1 MKGNH
6 LIETRL
12 IGQAGLAGT
21 GSIGR
26 VTGNLDELPTLP
38 ERIRQILNIISSAER
53 KPGYMICFIM
63 YDITSNKVR
72 TLIAKFLLKKGCTRV
87 QKSIFMADMP
97 SEEVQDIA
105 QKLTEIQKMYDNN
118 DSILIVPL
126 SEDYARAMK
135 IIGQEVSLDLILH
148 DKNTLISRLKTQ
160 NQGKMSHRNVI
171 SLCTS
176 TFAPEIKRKLFLPT
190 SVGG

>member
-72 TLIAKFLLKKGCTRV
+72 TSIAKFLLKKGCTRV

-97 SEEVQDIA
+97 SDEVEDIA

-135 IIGQEVSLDLILH
+135 IIGQDVDIDLILH
-148 DKNTLISRLKTQ
+148 SKNTL
-160 NQGKMSHRNVI
+160 
-171 SLCTS
+171 
-176 TFAPEIKRKLFLPT
+176 FF
-190 SVGG
+190 

>member
-1 MKGNH
+1 MKSNYI
-6 LIETRL
+6 IETRL
-12 IGQAGLAGT
+12 IQKAGLS
-21 GSIGR
+21 GSTNIG
-26 VTGNLDELPTLP
+26 GNVGMNDDIPTLT
-38 ERIRQILNIISSAER
+38 ERIRQILKIISTSET

-97 SEEVQDIA
+97 SDEVQDIA

-135 IIGQEVSLDLILH
+135 IIGQDVDIDLILH
-148 DKNTLISRLKTQ
+148 SKNTL
-160 NQGKMSHRNVI
+160 
-171 SLCTS
+171 
-176 TFAPEIKRKLFLPT
+176 FF
-190 SVGG
+190 

>member
-12 IGQAGLAGT
+12 IGSAGLSGAGT
-21 GSIGR
+21 IGR
-26 VTGNLDELPTLP
+26 TTGCLDELPTLP

-53 KPGYMICFIM
+53 KPGNMICFIM

-72 TLIAKFLLKKGCTRV
+72 TLIAKFLQGKGCTRV

-97 SEEVQDIA
+97 SDAFQDIA
-105 QKLTEIQKMYDNN
+105 MKLRDIQKMYDNN

-135 IIGQEVSLDLILH
+135 IIGQEVDVDLILH
-148 DKNTLISRLKTQ
+148 SKNTL
-160 NQGKMSHRNVI
+160 
-171 SLCTS
+171 
-176 TFAPEIKRKLFLPT
+176 FF
-190 SVGG
+190 

>member
-72 TLIAKFLLKKGCTRV
+72 T
-87 QKSIFMADMP
+87 
-97 SEEVQDIA
+97 
-105 QKLTEIQKMYDNN
+105 
-118 DSILIVPL
+118 
-126 SEDYARAMK
+126 
-135 IIGQEVSLDLILH
+135 
-148 DKNTLISRLKTQ
+148 
-160 NQGKMSHRNVI
+160 
-171 SLCTS
+171 
-176 TFAPEIKRKLFLPT
+176 
-190 SVGG
+190 

>member
-26 VTGNLDELPTLP
+26 VTENLDELPTLP

-72 TLIAKFLLKKGCTRV
+72 TLIAKFLLKKDV
-87 QKSIFMADMP
+87 QGSRSP
-97 SEEVQDIA
+97 SSWQTCH
-105 QKLTEIQKMYDNN
+105 L
-118 DSILIVPL
+118 
-126 SEDYARAMK
+126 MK
-135 IIGQEVSLDLILH
+135 C
-148 DKNTLISRLKTQ
+148 KT
-160 NQGKMSHRNVI
+160 
-171 SLCTS
+171 
-176 TFAPEIKRKLFLPT
+176 
-190 SVGG
+190 